1 MEFIKLSA
9 KGRSFQMNISH
20 RNSIRFALALLCAI
34 FAGSSSVGR
43 AVAQE
48 PMPSQQQP
56 DNVQGTWEIEAK
68 NWNGSFD
75 TKSVQLKQDGNN
87 LTGHFKGPNQS
98 GGLEGTIN
106 IHHIVFRTKT
116 RHPLTFRGKVTG
128 DTIDGTFNIE
138 GKKGEFHAVRVSPN
152 P

>member
-1 MEFIKLSA
+1 MKLFQRRSLIRSA
-9 KGRSFQMNISH
+9 FVV
-20 RNSIRFALALLCAI
+20 LCGAV
-34 FAGSSSVGR
+34 AGASPAGR
-43 AVAQE
+43 ALAQE

-68 NWNGSFD
+68 NYNGSFD

-128 DTIDGTFNIE
+128 DTIDGFFNIE
-138 GKKGEFHAVRVSPN
+138 GKRGEFHAVRVSPN

>member
-1 MEFIKLSA
+1 
-9 KGRSFQMNISH
+9 MNFFE
-20 RNSIRFALALLCAI
+20 RRTLIRFAFVLLCGVV
-34 FAGSSSVGR
+34 AGASPAGR
-43 AVAQE
+43 ALAQE

-68 NWNGSFD
+68 NYNGSFD

-128 DTIDGTFNIE
+128 DTIDGFFNIE
-138 GKKGEFHAVRVSPN
+138 GKRGEFHAVRTSPN

>member
-1 MEFIKLSA
+1 
-9 KGRSFQMNISH
+9 MNFFE
-20 RNSIRFALALLCAI
+20 RRTLIRFAFVLLCGVV
-34 FAGSSSVGR
+34 AGASPAGR
-43 AVAQE
+43 ALAQE

-68 NWNGSFD
+68 NYNGSFD
-75 TKSVQLKQDGNN
+75 TKSVQIKQDGNN

-128 DTIDGTFNIE
+128 DTIDGFFNIE
-138 GKKGEFHAVRVSPN
+138 GKRGEFHAVRTSPN

>member
-1 MEFIKLSA
+1 
-9 KGRSFQMNISH
+9 MNIS
-20 RNSIRFALALLCAI
+20 RRTWIRFALIVACASVSL
-34 FAGSSSVGR
+34 ASPVGR

-48 PMPSQQQP
+48 PMPNQQQP

-116 RHPLTFRGKVTG
+116 RHPLTFRGRVTG

-138 GKKGEFHAVRVSPN
+138 GEKGEFHAVRTSPN

>member
-1 MEFIKLSA
+1 MNF
-9 KGRSFQMNISH
+9 FQ
-20 RNSIRFALALLCAI
+20 RRTLIRFAFVLLCGVV
-34 FAGSSSVGR
+34 AGASPAGR
-43 AVAQE
+43 ALAQE

-68 NWNGSFD
+68 NYNGSFD

-128 DTIDGTFNIE
+128 DTIDGFFNIE
-138 GKKGEFHAVRVSPN
+138 GKRGEFHAVRTSPN

>member
-1 MEFIKLSA
+1 MKST
-9 KGRSFQMNISH
+9 R
-20 RNSIRFALALLCAI
+20 RNLIRFALASLTAVL
-34 FAGSSSVGR
+34 AGTSPAGR
-43 AVAQE
+43 ALAQE

-98 GGLEGTIN
+98 GSLEGTIN

-128 DTIDGTFNIE
+128 DTIDGFFNIE